1 MRRAGLNDIL
11 GLTRSTNIHGEQ
23 VRKLD
28 AYSNDVIKKAM
39 LSSGHICVM
48 ASEEEEEP
56 VFNQIDGYS
65 GKYVIV
71 FDPLD
76 GSSNIDINVTIGTIF
91 SLYKR
96 IDPSGETPASLED
109 ILQPGYKQTAAGYA
123 LYGSSTIL
131 VYTTGHGVHAFTY
144 DPTIGEFLLT
154 RENIKMPSRGS
165 QYSINEGNYYKW
177 DDRLRQYIDYIKTPS
192 KDKTRPYALRYI
204 GSAVADVHRTLLKGG
219 IFIYPKDDKNPNGKL
234 RLVYEA
240 NALSMLIEQ
249 AGGRAT
255 DGERRIL
262 DKKPKDIHERT
273 PLILGSKEDVF
284 ECEDFL
290 RGEHPIQKMI
300 I

>member
-1 MRRAGLNDIL
+1 VRRAGLNDIL